1 MKRRI
6 GSDSGA
12 DPRVNP
18 LDLAKDSSLAA
29 DDVAVPD
36 SKSISILFGVLENDL
51 SVLVQDPALRSDLL
65 PQPPMLPVD
74 TLDADPFLR

>member
-1 MKRRI
+1 MERRI

-36 SKSISILFGVLENDL
+36 SKRISILFGVLENDL